1 MSGLGSH
8 DNGNA
13 ARYRMSQPAQELIRR
28 LASRLLTDHPRGADG
43 FCLTCCPRRPYPC
56 AARRLAIAGLL
67 TAGRRHPLVRT
78 TPTAVDSQPAGSDGP
93 R

>member
-8 DNGNA
+8 DYGNA
-13 ARYRMSQPAQELIRR
+13 ARYRMSQSAQELIRR

-43 FCLTCCPRRPYPC
+43 FCLTCRPRCPYPC
-56 AARRLAIAGLL
+56 AVRRLAIVGLV

-78 TPTAVDSQPAGSDGP
+78 TPTAVGGQASGSGGP